1 MFLFHRLLL
10 AHLFADFP
18 FQTKRVFE
26 RKVRGNFGIFIHS
39 AIFAFTSAVLC
50 FPYLSSI
57 EMWGAVLYCGLTHY
71 IIDKLKIV
79 LFFRYQIDNLFIF
92 LLDQLLH
99 ILVILSI
106 SHLDI
111 FNLGQI
117 KINYNILP
125 WDVLNKA
132 YNSNEFIY
140 CVSIFTIATYG
151 GNILG
156 PYLKKIFFQDKDV
169 SFSVGYVYYNM
180 AERAVVTFLT
190 VLKSSYYLLVIPFL
204 FILRIFQKEG
214 SPKKDF
220 LTNVLIA
227 LVLGI
232 ILKIALI

>member
-18 FQTKRVFE
+18 LQTKRVFE
-26 RKVRGNFGIFIHS
+26 RKIRGKFGIFIHS
-39 AIFAFTSAVLC
+39 AIFAATSAVLC
-50 FPYLSSI
+50 FPYLNSI
-57 EMWGAVLYCGLTHY
+57 WMWGAILYCGLTHY
-71 IIDKLKIV
+71 IIDKSKIA
-79 LFFRYQIDNLFIF
+79 LFFRYQTDNLFIF

-99 ILVILSI
+99 VLVILSI

-111 FNLGQI
+111 FNLAQI
-117 KINYNILP
+117 EINYNILP

-132 YNSNEFIY
+132 YNSNELIY

-151 GNILG
+151 GNILA
-156 PYLKKIFFQDKDV
+156 PYLKKIFFQDQDV
-169 SFSVGYVYYNM
+169 SLGIGYAYYNM
-180 AERAVVTFLT
+180 SERAAVTFLT
-190 VLKSSYYLLVIPFL
+190 VLQSSYYLLVIPFL
-204 FILRIFQKEG
+204 FILRIFRKEG

-227 LVLGI
+227 LILGI